1 MRIGFITPAFSGDE
15 ADWCIPVVRDLV
27 RAMARSHEVQVFAL
41 RYPYRRDR
49 YLLDGAVVDALGG
62 AQRTGL
68 RRLAFLQSAWAF
80 IFRQVRRW
88 APDVLHALW
97 ADEPGFLAVTVGRR
111 LGVPVVVSVMGGEL
125 VALPDIGYGGQLS
138 RVNRWLVR
146 AALRGATRV
155 TVGSQAVYRQA
166 GAWVPTD
173 RLLRLPLGVD
183 TQRFHPYARSPG
195 PVPWAEGGI
204 PLLQVASLV
213 PVKDPAT
220 ALRAMAVVA
229 ARYPDVRLHIVGD
242 GPLRDDL
249 RELARRLGIEA
260 HVTFHGA
267 VPHERLP
274 AYYRAAR
281 LCVLSSRYESQGM
294 VALEA
299 AACARTTVAT
309 AVGLIP
315 DLEPATRAVPVGEPE
330 ALAEALTSV
339 LRDPDTPEAM
349 GRACLQAVASGYTL
363 AHTVA
368 HLTELY
374 EGLRGP
380 AVPTRRPRVIQNSR

>member
-1 MRIGFITPAFSGDE
+1 VRIAFITPAFSGDE

-27 RAMARSHEVQVFAL
+27 RAMARRHEVHVFAL

-49 YLLDGAVVDALGG
+49 YPLDGAVVDALGG
-62 AQRTGL
+62 ARRTGL
-68 RRLAFLQSAWAF
+68 RRLVFLRRAWAF
-80 IFRQVRRW
+80 ILRQVRRW
-88 APDVLHALW
+88 TPDVLHALW

-111 LGVPVVVSVMGGEL
+111 LGIPTVVSVMGGEL

-146 AALRGATRV
+146 RALREAHRV

-166 GAWVPTD
+166 EAWVPPE

-183 TQRFHPYARSPG
+183 AQRFHPAVGPPG
-195 PVPWAEGGI
+195 PVPWVEGGI
-204 PLLQVASLV
+204 HLLQVASLV

-220 ALRAMAVVA
+220 ALRAVAVVS
-229 ARYPDVRLHIVGD
+229 ARRPGVHLHVVGD
-242 GPLRDDL
+242 GPLRDAL
-249 RELARRLGIEA
+249 RKLARELGIEA

-274 AYYRAAR
+274 AYYRAAH

-294 VALEA
+294 VVLEA
-299 AACARTTVAT
+299 AACARTTVGT
-309 AVGLIP
+309 AVGLMP
-315 DLEPATRAVPVGEPE
+315 DLEPATRAVPVGDAE
-330 ALAEALTSV
+330 ALAEALTAV
-339 LRDPDTPEAM
+339 LQDPDLPEAM

-363 AHTVA
+363 THTVA
-368 HLTELY
+368 RLEELY
-374 EGLRGP
+374 EGR
-380 AVPTRRPRVIQNSR
+380 